1 MTDASA
7 TSANSSD
14 GEVGDFQR
22 DQLLTEFIPKDPTK
36 QIIHTARQ
44 YSAKRC
50 AVVDE
55 VDGLMLDHANMVLYL
70 SHNVESL
77 RQFEP
82 LFVHIWELV
91 NTVDPARVHPGDD
104 ALVAGITRL
113 LEQKIAD
120 GAIKFPGFD
129 VPNAPYMQSRNMLER
144 RLRTWVQSALF
155 ARTLRRDHEYVVV
168 EGEKPAV
175 VVMDK
180 GTGVEQGSVRWS
192 HGLHQFL
199 QLKHGL
205 EVAPESLKAVFL
217 SNLFFFKQYKNQLFG
232 LSGTLGSEME
242 QDCLSKLFDTEFFKV
257 PRIFGEKYVHKAD
270 QVTGDATEWAEAIA
284 TEVGVQRDNGR
295 ATLVVCE
302 NIEDV
307 LTLKKALK
315 KDFPGL
321 HTYTRAHESLPFLDP
336 QTPQTVRPGDLII
349 ATNLAGR
356 GTDLKTSEELEQAGG
371 LHVVL
376 SYLPANIRV
385 QQQAFGRTAR
395 HRNQGSGQ
403 FIICDSSR
411 RPLHELCRE
420 RDTAERG
427 RLEGVLQRAVFRI
440 EMEHDLLRGFRFGG
454 DALGGFAALQE
465 EVRASAGAAGQPD
478 YYVAA
483 QLDSLKNRWAFWLD
497 SMGEKLDLVHVTGRS
512 AIVGAYR
519 AFERGVRADM
529 VAGWQGLV
537 VEPAE
542 LIRLGGAY
550 RRDKRWREAE
560 RCYEKAAEDPEYR
573 VAIYYRAACRLMY
586 SPTADP
592 AGKKAFRR
600 DAKVATAALEEKLRI
615 FQDSAQTVSRLMA
628 CNRPAGNGTFTNLYS
643 ERVKDKVQIGHML
656 LSSIRGALGE
666 AISAE
671 ALDHSNFVR
680 GVKHGQEIISKVR
693 EGTYRVPYSGPG
705 STTIGLH
712 EETRRGNFAK
722 PTRVSR
728 QFEVKD
734 GAFVRKQKPLLGMDR
749 FASVAAGLAEVLVP
763 GQAVSPK
770 ALAEG
775 MAGLMTRQRARAD
788 LESRA
793 TFVPHLH
800 MDEEISVFWMGWADK
815 NYESST
821 RTALA
826 ERYARARRGTRPDE
840 TLQALKNR
848 FLRPELPGADGL
860 SDGDCAEFFSLLE
873 SRRVVHADTLLD
885 LTRTMG
891 AQESSFASLE
901 EARAEVARIFHDL
914 DPVLV
919 TALGQRLI
927 ERVAVTAAPPEAAA
941 EIEPKITFRL
951 TNKAYLSELSLPAH
965 LDEAT
970 KVLWT
975 ALEQEKVIKPTKIKL
990 PDNRDLKEQVGALKA
1005 LLRREC
1011 DLDRTQIDAAVD
1023 SVFEIIETSLGTL
1036 RMLDDKKVTV
1046 EFAAISKKFFLDHA
1060 QDVPPALRDF
1070 VEAGLDVV
1078 ASIVE
1083 MKEPPAWYEVTALAV
1098 MGVAQIVAGVL
1109 VKTFV
1114 PVAGEFIGNV
1124 LISTGID
1131 DVIFGVTSAI
1141 SGEFSWGDYW
1151 EAKQSSMLNAVKSA
1165 AIVSVA
1171 SFASTSLKHGV
1182 GMAWDQQVMSQSE
1195 KLEKMAKVV
1204 DRGAQV
1210 SQGGA
1215 QAAQSATRTAAQVS
1229 RASFNIS
1236 SHVAKEVGRAVVNAG
1251 LAQVASRGIGAFVQ
1265 QIASSYAGDVEGHVR
1280 EAVAAHWKDVAA
1292 EVRGL
1297 WGKVGAGATAQ
1308 AKARNCRRQVIRQAS
1323 QPAAFASLVST
1334 SKPAIG
1340 IAARGVVNG
1349 GWGTVLASGGDL
1361 ANLGFSIH
1369 RMVGLV
1375 ENEVAAL
1382 ARSVRK
1388 AKDDAAEAESGAQS
1402 VPQDEF
1408 DAFLAKE
1415 KEEFSRGLVGAFNG
1429 LLSRSV
1435 ISPLVS
1441 HATQLAAGGVTSS
1454 LLPTSEV
1461 ENWAS
1466 SSSHLAKLLGHQGDA
1481 NTAWYDGLLRDFR
1494 GAGTEVDI
1502 ESLPP
1507 EERVKVLRQVVGAT
1521 GKTLAQLE
1529 ADFRGRGLKVF
1540 CDAQSRLYVQ
1550 RPDLGGYSRGSDGG
1564 APAGLPDY
1572 VAMAA
1577 QTGRPI
1583 SFRDRDTGLI
1593 KTFHANG
1600 RIDSSTPGNAI
1611 KLDYTAG
1618 AGGGLG
1624 HITVPG
1630 ANESSVAKAGAT
1642 TDCFYTAVI
1651 EKLGVPEGT
1660 TVASLR
1666 SQIAQRLVNDE
1677 ACQLFYH
1684 NWSLEAEVKE
1694 FSGHWSTKTVGANA
1708 TVIFGG
1714 GATVG
1719 FGWYTDRDTGEYG
1732 LYGSAAAGPGFSL
1745 GLGASAQMY
1754 KSLNHL
1760 RGKSLNFELGVGL
1773 VSYSYFK
1780 PLDNLSASLGHGL
1793 GPSISPNYKAFF
1805 FGASMTAGGTGTI
1818 ALSNILTPVLAPVKQ
1833 SLSVADEWARRSM
1846 KAAFRPVDRAFS
1858 DLDEWATRGVQEA
1871 YGLR

>member
-1 MTDASA
+1 M
-7 TSANSSD
+7 
-14 GEVGDFQR
+14 
-22 DQLLTEFIPKDPTK
+22 
-36 QIIHTARQ
+36 
-44 YSAKRC
+44 
-50 AVVDE
+50 
-55 VDGLMLDHANMVLYL
+55 
-70 SHNVESL
+70 
-77 RQFEP
+77 
-82 LFVHIWELV
+82 
-91 NTVDPARVHPGDD
+91 
-104 ALVAGITRL
+104 
-113 LEQKIAD
+113 
-120 GAIKFPGFD
+120 
-129 VPNAPYMQSRNMLER
+129 
-144 RLRTWVQSALF
+144 
-155 ARTLRRDHEYVVV
+155 
-168 EGEKPAV
+168 
-175 VVMDK
+175 
-180 GTGVEQGSVRWS
+180 
-192 HGLHQFL
+192 
-199 QLKHGL
+199 
-205 EVAPESLKAVFL
+205 
-217 SNLFFFKQYKNQLFG
+217 
-232 LSGTLGSEME
+232 
-242 QDCLSKLFDTEFFKV
+242 
-257 PRIFGEKYVHKAD
+257 
-270 QVTGDATEWAEAIA
+270 
-284 TEVGVQRDNGR
+284 
-295 ATLVVCE
+295 
-302 NIEDV
+302 
-307 LTLKKALK
+307 
-315 KDFPGL
+315 
-321 HTYTRAHESLPFLDP
+321 
-336 QTPQTVRPGDLII
+336 RPGDLII

-356 GTDLKTSEELEQAGG
+356 GTDLKTSEELEQGGG

-376 SYLPANIRV
+376 SYLPSNIRV

-427 RLEGVLQRAVFRI
+427 RLEGVLQRDVFRI

-465 EVRASAGAAGQPD
+465 EVCASAGAAGQPD

-512 AIVGAYR
+512 AIVRAYR

-529 VAGWQGLV
+529 VTGWQGLV

-560 RCYEKAAEDPEYR
+560 RCYEKAAEDADYR
-573 VAIYYRAACRLMY
+573 VAIYYKAACRLMY
-586 SPTADP
+586 SPTADL

-600 DAKVATAALEEKLRI
+600 DAKVATAALEEKLRT
-615 FQDSAQTVSRLMA
+615 FQESAQTVSRLMA

-656 LSSIRGALGE
+656 LSSIRGMLGE

-671 ALDHSNFVR
+671 ALDQSNFVR
-680 GVKHGQEIISKVR
+680 GVQHGQEIISKVC
-693 EGTYRVPYSGPG
+693 EGRYRVPYIGPG
-705 STTIGLH
+705 STTIGPH

-728 QFEVKD
+728 QVEVKD

-763 GQAVSPK
+763 GQAISPK
-770 ALAEG
+770 ALATG
-775 MAGLMTRQRARAD
+775 MAGLMTRQKAGAD
-788 LESRA
+788 LKSRA
-793 TFVPHLH
+793 TPVQHLH

-821 RTALA
+821 RTALS

-840 TLQALKNR
+840 TLQALKER
-848 FLRPELPGADGL
+848 FLRPEPPGADEL
-860 SDGDCAEFFSLLE
+860 SEGDCAEFFSLLE

-885 LTRTMG
+885 LSRTMG
-891 AQESSFASLE
+891 AQERSFASLK
-901 EARAEVARIFHDL
+901 EARAEVGRIFHDL

-927 ERVAVTAAPPEAAA
+927 ERVAVTAATPEAAA
-941 EIEPKITFRL
+941 EIEPKTTFRL

-990 PDNRDLKEQVGALKA
+990 PDNRDIKEQIGALKA

-1195 KLEKMAKVV
+1195 KLGKMANVV

-1236 SHVAKEVGRAVVNAG
+1236 SHVAKEVGRAMVNAG

-1265 QIASSYAGDVEGHVR
+1265 QIASSYAGDVEGKVR
-1280 EAVAAHWKDVAA
+1280 DAVAKHWKDVAA

-1323 QPAAFASLVST
+1323 QPGAFASLVST

-1369 RMVGLV
+1369 RMIGLV

-1402 VPQDEF
+1402 VPQDEV

-1435 ISPLVS
+1435 ISPLLS
-1441 HATQLAAGGVTSS
+1441 HATQLAVGGVTSS

-1564 APAGLPDY
+1564 APAGAPDY

-1577 QTGRPI
+1577 EMKRPI
-1583 SFRDRDTGLI
+1583 SFRDRDTGAI
-1593 KTFHANG
+1593 KTFHASG
-1600 RIDSSTPGNAI
+1600 HVDSSTPGNAI
-1611 KLDYTAG
+1611 RLDYSAG
-1618 AGGGLG
+1618 ADGGLG

-1630 ANESSVAKAGAT
+1630 ASESSIAEAGTT
-1642 TDCFYTAVI
+1642 TDCFYSAVI
-1651 EKLGVPEGT
+1651 EKLGLPEDTNVP
-1660 TVASLR
+1660 SLR
-1666 SQIAQRLVNDE
+1666 GQVAQRLTSDD
-1677 ACQLFYH
+1677 ACKLFFH
-1684 NWSLEAEVKE
+1684 NWSLDGEVKE
-1694 FSGHWSTKTVGANA
+1694 FSGVKSTKTFGIDAA
-1708 TVIFGG
+1708 VIPGG
-1714 GATVG
+1714 GATFG
-1719 FGWYTDRDTGEYG
+1719 FGWYTDRDTGDYG
-1732 LYGSAAAGPGFSL
+1732 FYGSLGAGPGARL
-1745 GLGASAQMY
+1745 EVGASSQWY
-1754 KSLNHL
+1754 ESLDQL
-1760 RGKSLNFELGVGL
+1760 RGKSLNFSTGALATSLSWSSSLDDPTKL
-1773 VSYSYFK
+1773 VAWGGGWSPK
-1780 PLDNLSASLGHGL
+1780 HLSFGFTL
-1793 GPSISPNYKAFF
+1793 
-1805 FGASMTAGGTGTI
+1805 GASMTAGGTGTF
-1818 ALSNILTPVLAPVKQ
+1818 SLAPIFAPVRE
-1833 SLSVADEWARRSM
+1833 A
-1846 KAAFRPVDRAFS
+1846 VDRSLFTLG
-1858 DLDEWATRGVQEA
+1858 DWAEQGIKDV
-1871 YGLR
+1871 YGL